1 LRPEKG
7 RAKHVT
13 MRVID
18 IAPNEALLA
27 TLADRLERA
36 SSGEEVLTDDEIQRI
51 LDLDPAFA
59 ETAKSMLR
67 EFIERT
73 DHLRRTKA

>member
-1 LRPEKG
+1 VKG
-7 RAKHVT
+7 RAKRVT

-27 TLADRLERA
+27 TIADRLERA
-36 SSGEEVLTDDEIQRI
+36 SSGEEPLTDDEIQRM

-59 ETAKSMLR
+59 ETAKFMLR
-67 EFIERT
+67 EFLERT
-73 DHLRRTKA
+73 DHLRRTKE